1 MYYSLAPTFEAL
13 LRYTSLQKVNQRK
26 VNISLIIYQIL
37 VSMDI
42 LNLAHKHLM
51 AAGDDGIHHGAF
63 DINRAI
69 CENRGIYFFAL
80 LHLDIPCSQLVPIPL
95 TMATQVVKCILVSF
109 FNKVDHETARF
120 LDHLVGVPGRYNTH
134 HDHGWVKATITTVG
148 YC

>member
-13 LRYTSLQKVNQRK
+13 LRFTSLQKVNQRK

-51 AAGDDGIHHGAF
+51 AAGDDRIHHGAF

-80 LHLDIPCSQLVPIPL
+80 LHLNILCCQLVPIPF
-95 TMATQVVKCILVSF
+95 TMASQVVKCILVF
-109 FNKVDHETARF
+109 FLNQVYNKTARL
-120 LDHLVGVPGRYNTH
+120 LDHPV
-134 HDHGWVKATITTVG
+134 
-148 YC
+148 